1 MHPRKDAMVKGGKAV
16 KKKKAAVLVC
26 VTGQRDCDRLIR
38 VGKKLAEEQ
47 ALPMQV
53 LCVQPQ
59 SAGYGACSEELEY
72 LYQTAREAGAE
83 MTIIFQDD
91 SPLVAAGFI
100 RQIGAVHVVTGMAG
114 FASTGFIEVLHSI
127 VPRIPISM
135 VSKEEVVYNMYPVD
149 YKSQNSQAISAVC
162 T

>member
-1 MHPRKDAMVKGGKAV
+1 M
-16 KKKKAAVLVC
+16 KKNKAAVLVC

-47 ALPMQV
+47 GLPVQV
-53 LCVQPQ
+53 LCVQPE
-59 SAGYGACSEELEY
+59 SAGYGACGEELEY
-72 LYQTAREAGAE
+72 LHQTAREAGAE
-83 MTIIFQDD
+83 MTVIFQND
-91 SPLVAAGFI
+91 SALVAAGFI

-114 FASTGFIEVLHSI
+114 FASTGFIEVLHSL

-149 YKSQNSQAISAVC
+149 HKSQKQQALSAAC